1 MKGLGAWLLSMP
13 VWFGIALW
21 SYFTSTSGVYPRT
34 DSEAALWGFYFLFW
48 VMWFGFGII
57 MLGVK
62 LLFF

>member
-1 MKGLGAWLLSMP
+1 MKWFGAWLLSMP
-13 VWFGIALW
+13 VWFGIILW
-21 SYFTSTSGVYPRT
+21 AYLTSLRT
-34 DSEAALWGFYFLFW
+34 QQDAQGFYFLFW